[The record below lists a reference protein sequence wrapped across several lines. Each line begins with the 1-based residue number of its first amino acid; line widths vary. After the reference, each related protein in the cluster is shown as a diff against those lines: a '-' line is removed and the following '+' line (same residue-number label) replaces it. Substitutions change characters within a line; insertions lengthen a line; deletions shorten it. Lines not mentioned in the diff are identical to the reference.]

1 MKLLMKKIIGSGAK
15 LIGEVNMGY
24 TKMYIGVLDEAP
36 DYMVPTLVAH
46 SILAAHFKFQ
56 NEEIYKSWLTDSF
69 RKVTLKVNRK
79 EFDKIR
85 STLVCHEGHENTI
98 LGAQPS
104 CLIVLPVDSD
114 SVPNVLK
121 YAKLWKPECKV
132 VETK

>member
-1 MKLLMKKIIGSGAK
+1 MS
-15 LIGEVNMGY
+15 VY
-24 TKMYIGVLDEAP
+24 SKMYIAVLDEAP

-46 SILAAHFKFQ
+46 SILAAHLKLQ
-56 NEEIYKSWLTDSF
+56 DKEIYQNWLTGSF

-98 LGAQPS
+98 CNAQPS
-104 CLIVLPVDSD
+104 CLIIMPVQSD

-121 YAKLWKPECKV
+121 YGKLWKPEYKLADLQITFDAKTDKSKGV
-132 VETK
+132 

>member
-1 MKLLMKKIIGSGAK
+1 MTVYS
-15 LIGEVNMGY
+15 
-24 TKMYIGVLDEAP
+24 KMYIAVLDEAP

-46 SILAAHFKFQ
+46 SILVAHVKFQ
-56 NEEIYKSWLTDSF
+56 HEQIYQNWLTDSF

-98 LGAQPS
+98 CNAEPS
-104 CLIVLPVDSD
+104 CLIIMPVESD

-121 YAKLWKPECKV
+121 YGKLWKPEYKLV
-132 VETK
+132 DAGITFDFRRVK